1 MIQKFSLPAQL
12 EEVMR
17 EIALREKV
25 YPRMVEK
32 AQMREGVAEYHLAR
46 MRAVADTLRILIAQ
60 SWTTP

>member
-1 MIQKFSLPAQL
+1 
-12 EEVMR
+12 MR

>member
-1 MIQKFSLPAQL
+1 MLKFNLPQQL

-25 YPRMVEK
+25 YPRMVSGGQMKESV
-32 AQMREGVAEYHLAR
+32 AQYHLAR

-60 SWTTP
+60 SWHAL